1 MEFRTEDINIYDVS
15 LVSSNPENPKLRA
28 LKSIGNSFYNNIAVL
43 LYKLIMTTNLIIIGQ
58 VLLGNISQYELVI
71 SYQIYVIILEILGK
85 FLIIGLVKYIF
96 EDKEDNDKIYNS
108 YIRMKTALV
117 LIIPLVTTPVAIL
130 SKFIIKI
137 FNTNLKISIET
148 INEVYFKY
156 LIYTPAIYLF
166 EILFILNIQFLQSQ
180 KKTNAVF
187 SYIVFFLLSHIALCY
202 ILFEFEIGIIGLTIS
217 YGFNSFLFYFFT
229 NRYIRNIREFEMQNF
244 FFLVPGSENFNSEVL
259 NEIKQNG
266 YLSFI
271 NLGEIIIVHFLFLAS
286 LFTNKDQL
294 IVNIIYLNVYEF
306 IFAMNRGFYYTLK
319 KYISTN
325 VESAEKRQ
333 QYVVNF
339 FFYFI
344 ILYSCF
350 FIILLKFNNILL
362 DCYLF
367 DGGNGVLKN
376 INKNLRTIFPLCILL
391 NGIRMLLNGM
401 IRGMNIPFPVA
412 KKAVY
417 IIICIASCFIFCFV
431 YNKGI
436 YGLWISKFILN
447 LLFVFDN
454 AYKAINYL
462 PQFFHNYI

>member
-96 EDKEDNDKIYNS
+96 EDKEDNDEIYNS

-180 KKTNAVF
+180 KKTIAVF

-325 VESAEKRQ
+325 VESTEKRQ

-339 FFYFI
+339 SLYFMI
-344 ILYSCF
+344 FDLCI
-350 FIILLKFNNILL
+350 FIILLIFNNILL

-367 DGGNGVLKN
+367 DGGNRVLKN
-376 INKNLRTIFPLCILL
+376 INKNLRKIFPLCILL

-401 IRGMNIPFPVA
+401 TRGMNIPFPIA
-412 KKAVY
+412 KKAFY
-417 IIICIASCFIFCFV
+417 IAICIASCFIFCFV

>member
-15 LVSSNPENPKLRA
+15 LVASNPENPKLRA
-28 LKSIGNSFYNNIAVL
+28 LKSIGNSFNNNIAIL

-58 VLLGNISQYELVI
+58 AMLENISQYELVI
-71 SYQIYVIILEILGK
+71 TYQIYVIILEILGQ

-96 EDKEDNDKIYNS
+96 EDKEDNDEKYNS

-117 LIIPLVTTPVAIL
+117 LIIPIVTIPVSIL

-137 FNTNLKISIET
+137 FNTNIILSTEIID
-148 INEVYFKY
+148 EVYFKF
-156 LIYTPAIYLF
+156 LIYTPIIYLF

-180 KKTNAVF
+180 KKTTAVF
-187 SYIVFFLLSHIALCY
+187 SYIVFFLLCHISLCW
-202 ILFEFEIGIIGLTIS
+202 ILFYCEIGIIGLTIS
-217 YGFNSFLFYFFT
+217 YGLNSFLFYCFT

-244 FFLVPGSENFNSEVL
+244 FFLVPDSENYNSEVL
-259 NEIKQNG
+259 EELKQKG

-271 NLGEIIIVHFLFLAS
+271 NLGEIIIMHFLFLVS
-286 LFTNKDQL
+286 LFTNKDQF
-294 IVNIIYLNVYEF
+294 IVNIIYLNAYEL
-306 IFAMNRGFYYTLK
+306 IFAINRGFYYTLK
-319 KYISTN
+319 RYISTN

-333 QYVVNF
+333 QYVANF
-339 FFYFI
+339 SLYFMI
-344 ILYSCF
+344 FGLCI
-350 FIILLKFNNILL
+350 FIILLIYNNILL

-367 DGGNGVLKN
+367 DGGNRVLKI
-376 INKNLRTIFPLCILL
+376 INKNLRIVFPFCILL

-401 IRGMNIPFPVA
+401 IRGMNIPFPLA
-412 KKAVY
+412 KKAFY